1 MAKHIHTL
9 PINFTGGI
17 VSPGYLLEL
26 LKTAAAAQATQ
37 VRFGLRQQLL
47 IDIPDKNLA
56 AFKSSCAAQQLRIAD
71 SPNIMSSYAAAG
83 IFIQDSWLSE
93 GIYKDVFNLFDYTP
107 ALKINICDSRQTFVP
122 LFTGHI
128 NWISSASVHYW
139 HLYIRLP
146 DSQQLYAWPE
156 LIYTNNIAA
165 VSKSVEQH
173 INAGTTPETIYT
185 LVKKENNYIT
195 RPLDKEP
202 DLPAFHL
209 PYYEGFNKHE
219 NSYWLG
225 IYRRDEDFPLAFLK
239 EVCAICL
246 ETRIGQL
253 YATPWKS
260 LIIKNIDPAHRK
272 LWDYVLGK
280 YGINVRHAANELNWQ
295 VEDNCE
301 DGLILKRH
309 VIRYFDTADVRT
321 YGLCFSVR
329 VNKPASLFGTV
340 VIRKQENKHGS
351 KLKYMQRY
359 DILHTAGYNAN
370 SAQLVIYRES
380 VSKEHLGP
388 YIVALCK
395 TFYEQHSEVNV
406 LQHYVKEQQSLA
418 TAATPV
424 RRIHQCPD
432 CFTVYDDTVG
442 DAGQQVAAGT
452 LFQDL
457 PASYCCSVCAAP
469 LSTFNEIPEGVLQ
482 PDTTTAF

>member
-1 MAKHIHTL
+1 MAKHTHTL
-9 PINFTGGI
+9 PFNFTGGI

-26 LKTAAAAQATQ
+26 LKTAAAAQATH

-47 IDIPDKNLA
+47 IDVPDKNLA
-56 AFKSSCAAQQLRIAD
+56 AFKSSCAAQQLPEAD
-71 SPNIMSSYAAAG
+71 APNIMSSYAAAG
-83 IFIQDSWLSE
+83 IFIHNSWLSE

-107 ALKINICDSRQTFVP
+107 SLKINICDSQQTFVP

-128 NWISSASVHYW
+128 NWISSDSVHYW

-146 DSQQLYAWPE
+146 GSQQLYAWPE
-156 LIYTNNIAA
+156 LIYTNNISA
-165 VSKSVEQH
+165 VSKQIEQRM
-173 INAGTTPETIYT
+173 NAGTAPE
-185 LVKKENNYIT
+185 LVYAQVKQDIQYIS
-195 RPLDKEP
+195 RPKDKAP
-202 DLPAFHL
+202 DLPPFHL
-209 PYYEGFNKHE
+209 PYYEGFNKYE

-225 IYRRDEDFPLAFLK
+225 IYRRDEDFPIAFLK

-260 LIIKNIDPAHRK
+260 LIIKNIEPAHRK

-329 VNKPASLFGTV
+329 INRPASLFGTV

-359 DILHTAGYNAN
+359 DILYTAGYNAN
-370 SAQLVIYRES
+370 SAQLLLYRES

-406 LQHYVKEQQSLA
+406 LQHYVTEQQSLA
-418 TAATPV
+418 TVVTAARKV
-424 RRIHQCPD
+424 HQCSE
-432 CFTVYDDTVG
+432 CFTVYDDTAG
-442 DAGQQVAAGT
+442 DTEQQIAAGT

-457 PASYCCSVCAAP
+457 PDHYCCSVCSAP
-469 LSTFNEIPEGVLQ
+469 LDAFTAIPEADLH
-482 PDTTTAF
+482 PA